1 MAWLRKSVLG
11 MLLVVWVLPTSAGAD
26 SVMKVAGKVLQIGV
40 GPRAIGM
47 GEAQSAV
54 SDDCY
59 SLYWNPAGLGRLKQL
74 QLSFMHNVWF
84 GGISSE
90 YLGYAQPFGSD
101 GFGVSLNYINF
112 GEFEKYGIDSN
123 DYPVPLNAKF
133 TPFSLITT
141 AGYAHWITSA
151 VSVGAALKLI
161 SEGVENYNTLSVALD
176 AGLQVP
182 QALPGLDLGLTLH
195 NIGLP
200 LEGYTLPMSVRAGLA
215 YHVPL
220 LINDQKD
227 QFLAALDASLPI
239 PLDQPFYTN
248 LGLEYLY
255 DGAVSFRVGYR
266 VSQLNSLGSAAGLT
280 AGLGVRI
287 LDYSLDYAFSSFGE
301 LGMTHR
307 VAFTA
312 MFGEAKKVKRT
323 TKRTAVKAPI
333 AKPTLQES
341 GTLLVPKISGLSLR
355 APVTVT
361 VQSELL
367 PEDATRTKLRSSV
380 FTVQVDPDVEIEDWT
395 LNILDAQK
403 QVLRRYSSQGDP
415 GKLTWNGKDEQGRQP
430 AESVFATYE
439 FSYTLKDGTSDRL
452 TGRLYT
458 AERETALPK
467 VGEAGPAGIGPIY
480 FDEGTYD
487 LSPAALQSLKDA
499 AQTIKSRPFVRVL
512 VEGYTDGGTEKGQ
525 EFLLS
530 QRRADTVA
538 RYLTVNYK
546 IPLTTITLHARGS
559 KNAVA
564 SNQTAEGRAQNRRV
578 EIKVVVAR

>member
-1 MAWLRKSVLG
+1 MAWLRKSILGTLLIVL
-11 MLLVVWVLPTSAGAD
+11 VLPAAATAD

-40 GPRAIGM
+40 GPRAVGM

-54 SDDCY
+54 ADDAY

-90 YLGYAQPFGSD
+90 FLGYAQPFGND
-101 GFGVSLNYINF
+101 GFGISLNYTNF

-123 DYPVPLNAKF
+123 DYPVPLNSKF

-141 AGYAHWITSA
+141 AGYAHWITST

-161 SEGVENYNTLSVALD
+161 SEGVDNYNNLSVALD
-176 AGLQVP
+176 AGLQAP

-200 LEGYTLPMSVRAGLA
+200 LEGYSLPMSVRAGLA
-215 YHVPL
+215 YHLPL
-220 LINDQKD
+220 LVNDQKD
-227 QFLAALDASLPI
+227 QFLAALDANLPV

-255 DGAVSFRVGYR
+255 DGTVALRAGYR

-287 LDYSLDYAFSSFGE
+287 LEYSLDYGFSSFGE

-312 MFGEAKKVKRT
+312 VFGEAKKVRRT
-323 TKRTAVKAPI
+323 PKRTAVKAQI
-333 AKPTLQES
+333 AKPTLQDP

-361 VQSELL
+361 VTSELL
-367 PEDATRTKLRSSV
+367 PGDATRSKLRSSV
-380 FTVQVDPDVEIEDWT
+380 FKVEVGPDVEMEEWT

-403 QVLRRYSSQGDP
+403 RVLRRYSSQGAP
-415 GKLTWNGKDEQGRQP
+415 GTLTWNGKDEQGRQP

-439 FSYTLKDGTSDRL
+439 LSYTLRDGSTDRL

-467 VGEAGPAGIGPIY
+467 AGETGPARIGPIY

-487 LSPAALQSLKDA
+487 LSPAAVRSLKDA
-499 AQTIKSRPFVRVL
+499 AQAIKSRPFVRVL

-530 QRRADTVA
+530 QRRADTVS

-546 IPLTTITLHARGS
+546 VPLTTITLHARGS